1 VRHAES
7 SPSTALLCI
16 LPDIPSRV
24 VEDSRQR
31 TILTT
36 RSGKRRAAH
45 LVCRSIELSHSDS
58 NCRSISQWSRATG
71 PANLLRVGR
80 PERRKTTTA
89 VTHDVIG
96 RVLNRMTTA
105 ATINDLS
112 GLDCHIADP
121 ARFRCATQGQPRP
134 SEVHRFSRPIKL
146 YFSCV
151 NTAWVLQCLFGWP
164 LGNSNKRRLKQRYA
178 GWQLRGPMV
187 LRHVTIPV
195 GFGTSNRCSPNRP

>member
-1 VRHAES
+1 VFQSLTNCGFRA
-7 SPSTALLCI
+7 SPA
-16 LPDIPSRV
+16 
-24 VEDSRQR
+24 
-31 TILTT
+31 
-36 RSGKRRAAH
+36 K
-45 LVCRSIELSHSDS
+45 RSIAETSDGTRRTHRELR
-58 NCRSISQWSRATG
+58 NC
-71 PANLLRVGR
+71 LRFGR